1 VAPIQAAGQ
10 IGHSV
15 EILLRFYAK
24 RLKAETRS
32 PDARSWLLGSKKTD
46 DLPRTF
52 AHADDRAV
60 LWRMMMLVC
69 AYSCAIGAINAAGI
83 IEEASLSGL
92 GHGRF
97 EAARS
102 A

>member
-1 VAPIQAAGQ
+1 
-10 IGHSV
+10 
-15 EILLRFYAK
+15 
-24 RLKAETRS
+24 
-32 PDARSWLLGSKKTD
+32 
-46 DLPRTF
+46 
-52 AHADDRAV
+52 
-60 LWRMMMLVC
+60 MMMLVC
-69 AYSCAIGAINAAGI
+69 AYSYAIGAINAAGI